1 MGFKLKEN
9 ETIVDTLE
17 KEKDWYAVRH
27 GRKFEWSKS
36 MFRFELLRKLVLTNQ
51 RIVFLKDM
59 EIDYEIPLESIMEAV
74 SDTVGFA
81 GNPYLR
87 LELTDGDAVSIIF
100 QCVGVRSL
108 MGIFLLSKQK
118 NMTKKWIGE
127 INLQIRGIKAR
138 QIHEGKEE

>member
-1 MGFKLKEN
+1 MESKLREN
-9 ETIVDTLE
+9 ETIVRSLE

-51 RIVFLKDM
+51 RIVFLKDK
-59 EIDYEIPLESIMEAV
+59 EIDYEIPLKDIKEAV
-74 SDTVGFA
+74 PARVGFA

-87 LELTDGDAVSIIF
+87 LELENGEAVSIIF

-108 MGIFLLSKQK
+108 MGIFLASKQRK
-118 NMTKKWIGE
+118 LTKEWINT
-127 INLQIRGIKAR
+127 INSQLSTT
-138 QIHEGKEE
+138 

>member
-1 MGFKLKEN
+1 MESKLREN
-9 ETIVDTLE
+9 ETIVKSLE

-51 RIVFLKDM
+51 RIVFLKDE
-59 EIDYEIPLESIMEAV
+59 EIDYEIPLEDIAEAV
-74 SDTVGFA
+74 HDTVGFA

-87 LELTDGDAVSIIF
+87 LELKNRDAVSIIF
-100 QCVGVRSL
+100 TCVGIRSL

-118 NMTKKWIGE
+118 KLTKEWIDE
-127 INLQIRGIKAR
+127 INLQIRGIVAR
-138 QIHEGKEE
+138 RMHEDET

>member
-1 MGFKLKEN
+1 MESKLREN
-9 ETIVDTLE
+9 ETIVRSLE

-51 RIVFLKDM
+51 RIVFLKDK
-59 EIDYEIPLESIMEAV
+59 EINYEIPLKDIKEALPA
-74 SDTVGFA
+74 SVGFA

-87 LELTDGDAVSIIF
+87 LELKNGDAISIIF

-118 NMTKKWIGE
+118 KLTKEWTNT
-127 INLQIRGIKAR
+127 INSQLSMI
-138 QIHEGKEE
+138 

>member
-1 MGFKLKEN
+1 LENILEEN
-9 ETIVDTLE
+9 ETIVKSLE

-51 RIVFLKDM
+51 RIVFLKDE
-59 EIDYEIPLESIMEAV
+59 EIEYEIPLEDIKEAV
-74 SDTVGFA
+74 PDRVGFA

-87 LELTDGDAVSIIF
+87 LELKNGDAVSIIF

-108 MGIFLLSKQK
+108 MGIFLLSKQRK
-118 NMTKKWIGE
+118 QTEDWITA
-127 INLQIRGIKAR
+127 INSQL
-138 QIHEGKEE
+138 E